1 MILKILGCFVNG
13 LGFGFRTFFGWSS
26 RLAKKGLF
34 SGVNRHFS
42 NLGTF
47 EFSWDN
53 LLHLMPSQA
62 YSRGL
67 QIQLPEIE
75 VRIWR

>member
-1 MILKILGCFVNG
+1 MILKIQACFVNG
-13 LGFGFRTFFGWSS
+13 LRFGFRTFFEWSS

-34 SGVNRHFS
+34 SGVKRCFS

-67 QIQLPEIE
+67 RIQRPEIE
-75 VRIWR
+75 V